1 MESGDQVVGSA
12 ADQPGA
18 SDQVVGSAADQ
29 PGASDQVVGSAA
41 DQPGASD
48 QVGAVPEPAASSF
61 IYALGRIS
69 PRFPSVAVEKEFAQA
84 TGRTE
89 TASLTDQQAAQAVL
103 QSNRYLVRQL
113 CWVFAIEGL
122 DTYILVPR
130 DTADLD
136 LLVAA
141 MRAVPRATDVDVV
154 IGTRGPVAPPQA
166 CNGLSV
172 PIVVFDQL
180 YSFDVDALI
189 NALPKPEDVTADQF
203 GPIAEEIFTRI
214 VEIADNSGAT
224 DEHRALNYLAVRYDA
239 IYSRAAE
246 MYNRNF
252 SLSMVDVRP
261 SRLSGVRTIVD
272 VVFTFTQRQT
282 GVAEQY
288 FTRVD
293 VTEEFPF
300 LFTKL
305 TPFYE
310 R

>member
-1 MESGDQVVGSA
+1 MDSGDRVVGSA
-12 ADQPGA
+12 ADQTDAGDQA
-18 SDQVVGSAADQ
+18 SASEQVD
-29 PGASDQVVGSAA
+29 
-41 DQPGASD
+41 
-48 QVGAVPEPAASSF
+48 AVPELAAPSF

-69 PRFPSVAVEKEFAQA
+69 PRFPSVAIEKEFAQA
-84 TGRTE
+84 TGRAE
-89 TASLTDQQAAQAVL
+89 TASLTDQQVAQAVL

-130 DTADLD
+130 DAADLD

-141 MRAVPRATDVDVV
+141 MRAVPRSTDVDVV

-166 CNGLSV
+166 CGGLTV

-189 NALPKPEDVTADQF
+189 NALPKPEDVAADQF

-224 DEHRALNYLAVRYDA
+224 DDHRALNYLAVRYDA

-261 SRLSGVRTIVD
+261 SRLSGVRKLVD
-272 VVFTFTQRQT
+272 VVFTFTHRQT

-300 LFTKL
+300 LFTRL